1 MGVFE
6 FVIVIVLIGAAGR
19 AAQAYAGRSASGG
32 SNEQI
37 RALEAALQANEARWT
52 QTEEKVADLS
62 EKLHFV
68 EDLLA
73 KPEEHSQLPPSSQ

>member
-6 FVIVIVLIGAAGR
+6 FVIVIVLIGAVGR
-19 AAQAYAGRSASGG
+19 AAQAYAGKQASGG
-32 SNEQI
+32 TENQI
-37 RALEAALQANEARWT
+37 RTLEAALQANEARLT

-73 KPEEHSQLPPSSQ
+73 RPEEHSQLPPSSQ